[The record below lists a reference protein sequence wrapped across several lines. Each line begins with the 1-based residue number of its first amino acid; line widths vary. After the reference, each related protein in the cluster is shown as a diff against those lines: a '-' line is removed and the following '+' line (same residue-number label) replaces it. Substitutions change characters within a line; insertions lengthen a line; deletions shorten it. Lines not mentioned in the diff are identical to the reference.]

1 MWLKKM
7 LISLITTS
15 YVKSGF
21 SECLSLES
29 ILEQLHAVILYI
41 FHILYYIHFILGT
54 LYSLGYL
61 MLMLSCSVMS
71 DSVIPWSVV
80 RQAPLSMGF
89 FSQEYWSGLP
99 FPTPGDLPHPAIG
112 PIFICILH
120 RQADSL
126 PLCHLGIPIIC
137 LVMRLPWWLRR

>member
-71 DSVIPWSVV
+71 DS
-80 RQAPLSMGF
+80 L
-89 FSQEYWSGLP
+89 
-99 FPTPGDLPHPAIG
+99 
-112 PIFICILH
+112 
-120 RQADSL
+120 
-126 PLCHLGIPIIC
+126 
-137 LVMRLPWWLRR
+137 